1 MYLEV
6 YILLDCARTISSTD
20 KFFTMFQVC
29 ALTTA
34 LYNLEI
40 PYLLSVVGDSG
51 YKVVL
56 KELDEEHSY
65 EALQKALDCIMIK
78 RCNTNIA
85 SCVKTALE
93 KFGPEKVPKE
103 KSRKQKM
110 VN

>member
-1 MYLEV
+1 
-6 YILLDCARTISSTD
+6 
-20 KFFTMFQVC
+20 MFQVC

-85 SCVKTALE
+85 SCVKISL
-93 KFGPEKVPKE
+93 
-103 KSRKQKM
+103 
-110 VN
+110 